1 VDVCAETTLT
11 VTNAAQDFVWEG
23 YGLKLGI
30 PKDCLPPGIEQCSV
44 SIKASVSGQYE
55 FPDNTHPVSPIF
67 WLRCEPRFKK
77 FTLPISVG
85 IQHCGKSKDVS
96 KLSLVK
102 ACCSQVNLPYSF
114 KQLQG
119 SQFYNEGSHS
129 YGATE
134 LTSFSGVGVA
144 QDELEDKEYVA
155 MLFYLRQKT
164 FTHVIHFVVTWN
176 NETHLTVRV
185 YCQNIDHEVKIT
197 IMLFIKHNVMQVVS
211 DKYKRDQFKL
221 GLADQLIEFES
232 EEIELDIH
240 SDGIT
245 LEEGWKMRPLNI
257 PEVRGQDLSLI
268 L

>member
-1 VDVCAETTLT
+1 VDVCAETTLII
-11 VTNAAQDFVWEG
+11 TNAPQTFVWEG

-30 PKDCLPPGIEQCSV
+30 PKDCLPSGMEQCSV
-44 SIKASVSGQYE
+44 TIKASVSGEYK

-102 ACCSQVNLPYSF
+102 ACCSQADLPYSF

-119 SQFYNEGSHS
+119 SQFYGEGSYS

-144 QDELEDKEYVA
+144 QDELEEKEYVA
-155 MLFYLRQKT
+155 RLFYLHQKT
-164 FTHVIHFVVTWN
+164 STHVIIIHFVVTWN

-185 YCQNIDHEVKIT
+185 YTHAINLIYNKI
-197 IMLFIKHNVMQVVS
+197 IK
-211 DKYKRDQFKL
+211 
-221 GLADQLIEFES
+221 I
-232 EEIELDIH
+232 
-240 SDGIT
+240 
-245 LEEGWKMRPLNI
+245 
-257 PEVRGQDLSLI
+257 
-268 L
+268 